1 VLPITS
7 SNRHG
12 SLDIPDDGPLLQGG
26 FGTGTECN
34 NNCPGSVS
42 TQVRTF
48 LPSCHSHLSAFQ
60 TYTNARIVLDK
71 ADASFSGTLGVGSGV
86 VASAL
91 TTSDSGKT
99 WTVASIKIPPMKV
112 GMQAEHF
119 RRDPNDL
126 LSID

>member
-1 VLPITS
+1 M
-7 SNRHG
+7 
-12 SLDIPDDGPLLQGG
+12 
-26 FGTGTECN
+26 
-34 NNCPGSVS
+34 S

-48 LPSCHSHLSAFQ
+48 LPSRRPHLNASQ

-71 ADASFSGTLGVGSGV
+71 ADASFSGTLGVGTGV

-112 GMQAEHF
+112 GMKPAGRTF
-119 RRDPNDL
+119 SLR
-126 LSID
+126 S